1 MNHLASGSQW
11 SAFALLAAF
20 ILVILLGRSDQRN
33 RPPSDI
39 PLFPV
44 VVAVEGDV
52 RDPGVYLFDGPE
64 VAVGRAIGRAGG
76 LRNGD
81 SGMVPRDLAVQRIG
95 NGRLVR
101 VARSGQGDVDI
112 RLERMPA
119 AVRLT
124 LGEKLSVNTS
134 TEEDLMLVPLM
145 KSGFAAE
152 IVNRRSVHAWR
163 SLDDLVQIPGIGP
176 KTIEKWKRYLDVTE

>member
-1 MNHLASGSQW
+1 VNHLASRSQW
-11 SAFALLAAF
+11 SAIALLAAF

-33 RPPSDI
+33 RPLSDI

-52 RDPGVYLFDGPE
+52 GNPGVYLFDGPR
-64 VAVGRAIGRAGG
+64 VAVGRAIDLAGG

-81 SGMVPRDLAVQRIG
+81 SGMLPDDLAVQRIG
-95 NGRLVR
+95 NGRLIR

-112 RLERMPA
+112 RLETMPA

-134 TEEDLMLVPLM
+134 TEEDLILVPLM

-152 IVNRRSVHAWR
+152 IVNRRSDHAWR
-163 SLDDLVQIPGIGP
+163 SLDDLVQIPGIGQ
-176 KTIEKWKRYLDVTE
+176 KTIEKWKRYLDVIE